1 MNLKKILPIALL
13 FVLTALS
20 CSDSRVEISDI
31 ELSVYNA
38 EMLVGDIL
46 TVSATV
52 LPSDAADKT
61 VVWSS
66 SDTDVATVS
75 ASGEVVA
82 LSEGVADIV
91 AACGGVKAVCTV
103 SVSTPVPVEKIILGK
118 TEVTLVRKDSLL
130 IETTV
135 FPKNAST
142 GLLRWSSS
150 DEAVVEVSQE
160 GMLYAV
166 SVGESSV
173 TVTAGEASAEC
184 LVTVTDIEVEE
195 VALNETSLSLSKGE
209 TVQLEATVFPE
220 DAGNRNLTWSTE
232 ANPNKTPVAI
242 VFWAGDPT
250 VDDEILRKEHP
261 DCTNGLAVSL
271 EDVQTSWLDL
281 VGYRKYKGVIG
292 EWIEAN
298 TDYLSCLTD
307 MDDGKTES
315 ILGYGIT
322 KGLYEFNAS
331 EENSEWQIQFIV
343 DMDLFKYDCP
353 DVPGTSGWF
362 MPSICEL
369 DLICNGEP
377 NGRPDWQPLLNKAL
391 LDTKLEAI
399 GAQPLDE
406 YLYWSCLELDGENAL
421 DMGFDVGTKFYDYK
435 AVERMARYVFAF

>member
-1 MNLKKILPIALL
+1 M
-13 FVLTALS
+13 
-20 CSDSRVEISDI
+20 
-31 ELSVYNA
+31 A
-38 EMLVGDIL
+38 EAGNQGGICEV
-46 TVSATV
+46 TV
-52 LPSDAADKT
+52 LPIPVETVTVTPESVEMKIGETAQLSAAVEPEDADDRS

-66 SDTDVATVS
+66 SDESVAKVSETGEVTAVS
-75 ASGEVVA
+75 AGDAIITATSGEA
-82 LSEGVADIV
+82 
-91 AACGGVKAVCTV
+91 
-103 SVSTPVPVEKIILGK
+103 
-118 TEVTLVRKDSLL
+118 
-130 IETTV
+130 
-135 FPKNAST
+135 
-142 GLLRWSSS
+142 
-150 DEAVVEVSQE
+150 
-160 GMLYAV
+160 
-166 SVGESSV
+166 
-173 TVTAGEASAEC
+173 AGECSIS
-184 LVTVTDIEVEE
+184 VIDNPKIGDFYYSDGTYSTD
-195 VALNETSLSLSKGE
+195 LRT
-209 TVQLEATVFPE
+209 
-220 DAGNRNLTWSTE
+220 D
-232 ANPNKTPVAI
+232 KTPIGVI
-242 VFWAGDPT
+242 FWTGDPT

-281 VGYRKYKGVIG
+281 VGYRKYKDVIG

-322 KGLYEFNAS
+322 KGLYEFNAY

>member
-1 MNLKKILPIALL
+1 MNLKKILPIALP

-20 CSDSRVEISDI
+20 CSDPRVEVSDI

-38 EMLVGDIL
+38 EMLVGETL

-75 ASGEVVA
+75 SSGEVVA

-91 AACGGVKAVCTV
+91 AACGGVEAVCGI

-118 TEVTLVRKDSLL
+118 TKVTLVRKDSLL

-150 DEAVVEVSQE
+150 DEAVVEVS
-160 GMLYAV
+160 GKPSIGDYFYFD
-166 SVGESSV
+166 G
-173 TVTAGEASAEC
+173 
-184 LVTVTDIEVEE
+184 
-195 VALNETSLSLSKGE
+195 
-209 TVQLEATVFPE
+209 
-220 DAGNRNLTWSTE
+220 TWSTE
-232 ANPNKTPVAI
+232 VNPNKTPVAI

-250 VDDEILRKEHP
+250 VDDEILREEHP

-362 MPSICEL
+362 MPSIYEL

-391 LDTKLEAI
+391 LDMKLEAI

>member
-1 MNLKKILPIALL
+1 MIMNLKKILPIALL

-20 CSDSRVEISDI
+20 CSDPRVEVSDI
-31 ELSVYNA
+31 ELSIYNA
-38 EMLVGDIL
+38 EMLVGETL

-52 LPSDAADKT
+52 
-61 VVWSS
+61 
-66 SDTDVATVS
+66 
-75 ASGEVVA
+75 
-82 LSEGVADIV
+82 
-91 AACGGVKAVCTV
+91 
-103 SVSTPVPVEKIILGK
+103 
-118 TEVTLVRKDSLL
+118 
-130 IETTV
+130 
-135 FPKNAST
+135 
-142 GLLRWSSS
+142 
-150 DEAVVEVSQE
+150 
-160 GMLYAV
+160 
-166 SVGESSV
+166 
-173 TVTAGEASAEC
+173 TAGEAGAEC

-220 DAGNRNLTWSTE
+220 DAGNRDLTWSSSDEYVVSVTQDGVVEALAVGSVTISAEAGNGVMAECTVEVSGKPVIGDYFYSDGTWSTE

-281 VGYRKYKGVIG
+281 VGYRKYKDVIG

-343 DMDLFKYDCP
+343 DMDLFKYV
-353 DVPGTSGWF
+353 VPMF
-362 MPSICEL
+362 REL
-369 DLICNGEP
+369 PAG
-377 NGRPDWQPLLNKAL
+377 
-391 LDTKLEAI
+391 
-399 GAQPLDE
+399 
-406 YLYWSCLELDGENAL
+406 SC
-421 DMGFDVGTKFYDYK
+421 
-435 AVERMARYVFAF
+435 RRYANWT

>member
-1 MNLKKILPIALL
+1 MIMNLKKILPIALL

-20 CSDSRVEISDI
+20 CSDPRVEVSDI
-31 ELSVYNA
+31 ELSIYNA

-46 TVSATV
+46 TVSA
-52 LPSDAADKT
+52 
-61 VVWSS
+61 
-66 SDTDVATVS
+66 
-75 ASGEVVA
+75 
-82 LSEGVADIV
+82 
-91 AACGGVKAVCTV
+91 
-103 SVSTPVPVEKIILGK
+103 
-118 TEVTLVRKDSLL
+118 
-130 IETTV
+130 
-135 FPKNAST
+135 
-142 GLLRWSSS
+142 
-150 DEAVVEVSQE
+150 
-160 GMLYAV
+160 
-166 SVGESSV
+166 

-195 VALNETSLSLSKGE
+195 VTLNETSLSLSKGE

-281 VGYRKYKGVIG
+281 VGYRKYKDVIG

>member
-20 CSDSRVEISDI
+20 CSDPRVEVSDI
-31 ELSVYNA
+31 ELSIYNA

-46 TVSATV
+46 TVS
-52 LPSDAADKT
+52 
-61 VVWSS
+61 
-66 SDTDVATVS
+66 
-75 ASGEVVA
+75 
-82 LSEGVADIV
+82 
-91 AACGGVKAVCTV
+91 
-103 SVSTPVPVEKIILGK
+103 
-118 TEVTLVRKDSLL
+118 
-130 IETTV
+130 
-135 FPKNAST
+135 
-142 GLLRWSSS
+142 
-150 DEAVVEVSQE
+150 
-160 GMLYAV
+160 
-166 SVGESSV
+166 V

-184 LVTVTDIEVEE
+184 SVTVTDIEVEE
-195 VALNETSLSLSKGE
+195 VTLNETSLSLSKGE

-220 DAGNRNLTWSTE
+220 DAGNGHLTWSSSDGYVASVTQDGVVEALAVGSVTISAEAGNGVRAECTVEVSGKPSIGDYFYSDGTWSTE
-232 ANPNKTPVAI
+232 VNPNKIPVAI

-435 AVERMARYVFAF
+435 AVERMARYVFALKTSFHEKIS

>member
-1 MNLKKILPIALL
+1 MIMNLKKILPIALP

-20 CSDSRVEISDI
+20 CSDPRVEVSDI

-38 EMLVGDIL
+38 EMLVGETL

-75 ASGEVVA
+75 SSGEVVA

-91 AACGGVKAVCTV
+91 AACGGVEAVCGI

-118 TEVTLVRKDSLL
+118 TKVTLVRKDSLL

-150 DEAVVEVSQE
+150 DEAVVEVS
-160 GMLYAV
+160 GKPSIGDYFYFD
-166 SVGESSV
+166 G
-173 TVTAGEASAEC
+173 
-184 LVTVTDIEVEE
+184 
-195 VALNETSLSLSKGE
+195 
-209 TVQLEATVFPE
+209 
-220 DAGNRNLTWSTE
+220 TWSTE
-232 ANPNKTPVAI
+232 VNPNKTPVAI

-250 VDDEILRKEHP
+250 VDDEILREEHP

-362 MPSICEL
+362 MPSIYEL

-391 LDTKLEAI
+391 LDMKLEAI

>member
-1 MNLKKILPIALL
+1 MNLKKILPIALP

-20 CSDSRVEISDI
+20 CFDPWVEVSDI

-38 EMLVGDIL
+38 EMLVGETL

-75 ASGEVVA
+75 SSGEVVA

-91 AACGGVKAVCTV
+91 AACGGVEAVCGI

-118 TEVTLVRKDSLL
+118 TKVTLVRKDSLL

-150 DEAVVEVSQE
+150 DEAVVEVS
-160 GMLYAV
+160 GKPSIGDYFY
-166 SVGESSV
+166 SDG
-173 TVTAGEASAEC
+173 
-184 LVTVTDIEVEE
+184 
-195 VALNETSLSLSKGE
+195 
-209 TVQLEATVFPE
+209 
-220 DAGNRNLTWSTE
+220 TWSTE
-232 ANPNKTPVAI
+232 VNPNKTPVAI

-250 VDDEILRKEHP
+250 VDDEILREEHP

-362 MPSICEL
+362 MPSIYEL

-391 LDTKLEAI
+391 LDMKLEAI

>member
-1 MNLKKILPIALL
+1 ME
-13 FVLTALS
+13 V
-20 CSDSRVEISDI
+20 SDI

-91 AACGGVKAVCTV
+91 AACGGVEAVCTV

-195 VALNETSLSLSKGE
+195 VTLNETSLSLSKGE

-281 VGYRKYKGVIG
+281 VGYRKYKDVIG